1 MLLIYYAKSDLV
13 IFFLLS
19 TEVLKIKQKT
29 KISIKIYWKNLFL
42 TVLSYIGGPKERL
55 NLI

>member
-1 MLLIYYAKSDLV
+1 MLLNYYAKSDLV

-29 KISIKIYWKNLFL
+29 KISIQIYWKSIFL
-42 TVLSYIGGPKERL
+42 TVLSYKGGPKERL